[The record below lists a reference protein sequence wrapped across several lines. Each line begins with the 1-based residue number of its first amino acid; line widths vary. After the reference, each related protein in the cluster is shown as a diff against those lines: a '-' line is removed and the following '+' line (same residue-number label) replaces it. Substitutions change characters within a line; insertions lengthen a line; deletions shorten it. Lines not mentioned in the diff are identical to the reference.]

1 MKLASLFL
9 LFCLL
14 FSCQPKPQPVTTKEL
29 KEEYQRTD
37 TSKDETRLQVNE
49 KKPSVEDS
57 IAAKLTGAWTVL
69 EYKELLHETGSVAKM
84 EASLPNFYT
93 NLSFSG
99 KGILYC
105 EHLDWQ
111 EGDYV
116 KISHISFPSKP
127 VASSDIIIS
136 KLTNDTLVMEIQNR
150 PSPYGSL
157 SKGPFTFIKPVKSAS
172 GNFSQTLRAN
182 RTIKWEW
189 FSGMYTFTTDSAN
202 FTFDLLSNGEV
213 INHPKNQDAVL
224 AQYSMFSYQGSDF
237 INFEFQYANS
247 PNYEETWQVMEST
260 EKSYSLLLVE
270 NFIEEDQPITFLER
284 TATLSRN

>member
-1 MKLASLFL
+1 MKLASPFL

-49 KKPSVEDS
+49 KKPTIEDS
-57 IAAKLTGAWTVL
+57 IAAKLTGAWIIL

-99 KGILYC
+99 EGILYC

-116 KISHISFPSKP
+116 KLEDISFPDKP
-127 VASSDIIIS
+127 VAGSDIIMS
-136 KLTNDTLVMEIQNR
+136 KLTNDTLVIEIQNN
-150 PSPYGSL
+150 PSTYRSL
-157 SKGPFTFIKPVKSAS
+157 SKGPFTFIKPVKSS
-172 GNFSQTLRAN
+172 SDNFIRAN
-182 RTIKWEW
+182 QTIKWEW
-189 FSGMYTFTTDSAN
+189 LSGGYTLTTDSAN
-202 FTFDLLSNGEV
+202 FTLNLLPNGEL

-224 AQYSMFSYQGSDF
+224 AQYFMFSYQGSDF
-237 INFEFQYANS
+237 INFEFQYANA
-247 PNYEETWQVMEST
+247 PNYEETWQVTEST
-260 EKSYSLLLVE
+260 GKSYSLLLVE
-270 NFIEEDQPITFLER
+270 NFVEEDQPIISLKKE
-284 TATLSRN
+284 AQLSKI